1 MNRQRWKHTPVCL
14 QPSGEKQLNNI
25 GQSGTMSSQNS
36 HIVSRSSSDMVS
48 FQVNQTSNFVSSQST
63 ALVGLTGQNNA
74 MSWVQESLED
84 FLDFPENVSVGNSQI
99 EPQNSLIP
107 AGDHDRGTGTDWQKW
122 GVDFMSVEDNIDS
135 NWSEILADVDAPT
148 LESKQMQIIPH
159 PPVPSIEACP
169 VSSPSST
176 GPGIKPRMR
185 WTPELHESFVEAV
198 NKLGGSERA
207 TPKGVLKLMNVDG
220 LTIYHVKSHLQKYR
234 TARYKP
240 ELSEGTSEK
249 KSTSIDDIV
258 SMDIKNKSLGF
269 TDALKLQMEVQKQLH
284 EQLEIQR
291 NLQLRIEEQGKYL
304 QMMFEQQRKMENER
318 SKPSSSNVNGD
329 PVPPLN
335 TTEKSKALELD
346 DDSQCISDKDMK
358 KSTDQNSQKSNSTSQ
373 TKAPDVNK
381 SNIEGGCSPHPSK
394 RARSDQASM
403 S

>member
-1 MNRQRWKHTPVCL
+1 MNGSRWKHAPVCL
-14 QPSGEKQLNNI
+14 QPSSKNQLNDMRQP
-25 GQSGTMSSQNS
+25 GAMSSQNPPS
-36 HIVSRSSSDMVS
+36 A
-48 FQVNQTSNFVSSQST
+48 F
-63 ALVGLTGQNNA
+63 VGLTGQNNA
-74 MSWVQESLED
+74 MSWGPESLD
-84 FLDFPENVSVGNSQI
+84 DLLRFPENVSGGSLQI
-99 EPQNSLIP
+99 EPQNGLLP
-107 AGDHDRGTGTDWQKW
+107 VGDRDRGTGTDWQKW
-122 GVDFMSVEDNIDS
+122 GVDFMSVDVNIDS

-148 LESKQMQIIPH
+148 LESKPLQITL
-159 PPVPSIEACP
+159 PVLGPSIEACP

-176 GPGIKPRMR
+176 GPVKPRMR

-249 KSTSIDDIV
+249 KSTSFDEMV
-258 SMDIKNKSLGF
+258 AMDIKNKSLGF

-291 NLQLRIEEQGKYL
+291 HLQLRIEEQGKYL
-304 QMMFEQQRKMENER
+304 QMMFEQQRKMETER
-318 SKPSSSNVNGD
+318 VKPSSSNPND
-329 PVPPLN
+329 DSAPPTN
-335 TTEKSKALELD
+335 TTEKLKASAHD
-346 DDSQCISDKDMK
+346 DDQCISDKTK
-358 KSTDQNSQKSNSTSQ
+358 KSTDVHSQKSNSTPQ
-373 TKAPDVNK
+373 VEARDVNK
-381 SNIEGGCSPHPSK
+381 FNINGGCNPHPSK

>member
-1 MNRQRWKHTPVCL
+1 MTEQRWKFAPVCL
-14 QPSGEKQLNNI
+14 RPPGKKLLNDISPSGA
-25 GQSGTMSSQNS
+25 MSSQNS
-36 HIVSRSSSDMVS
+36 PLVSRSSSDMVS
-48 FQVNQTSNFVSSQST
+48 FQVNQTSSFVNSQST
-63 ALVGLTGQNNA
+63 ALVALTGQNNA
-74 MSWVQESLED
+74 MPWGPESLED
-84 FLDFPENVSVGNSQI
+84 FLNFPENASVGNSQI
-99 EPQNSLIP
+99 EPQNVLVP

-122 GVDFMSVEDNIDS
+122 GADFMSVEDNIDS

-148 LESKQMQIIPH
+148 LESKQMQIIPL
-159 PPVPSIEACP
+159 PPAPSIEACP
-169 VSSPSST
+169 ASSQSST
-176 GPGIKPRMR
+176 GAGNKPRMR

-207 TPKGVLKLMNVDG
+207 TPKGVLKLMNVEG

-249 KSTSIDDIV
+249 KPTSIDEIV

-318 SKPSSSNVNGD
+318 LKPSSSNPND
-329 PVPPLN
+329 DYAPPLN
-335 TTEKSKALELD
+335 TTEKSKALEHND
-346 DDSQCISDKDMK
+346 DQCISDKDT
-358 KSTDQNSQKSNSTSQ
+358 KSSADQNSQKSKSTSQ
-373 TKAPDVNK
+373 IEAPDVTN
-381 SNIEGGCSPHPSK
+381 SNIDGE
-394 RARSDQASM
+394 ASM